1 MSHILKARMKL
12 TTSRKSLDSPT
23 LSTIRELH
31 HRNLG
36 ASSLAEPTPLDKA
49 KIEEAFRLMG
59 QYLLDRKALG
69 EIAVYGGSAILLQFE
84 WRLLSEDVDARV
96 ISAGNHGLVLDAAH
110 YAASQL
116 GLATSWL
123 NESVAMYVRRG
134 EAEGD
139 RVFVG
144 LYPSFERFGLRVT
157 AANPEYMLAMKLNA
171 LERTT
176 ADDRDFK
183 DAIHLG
189 IACEVKSV
197 EGLRN
202 IFKKY
207 FADEEL
213 SLSANLRL
221 REVAVAIQHE
231 AASRK

>member
-1 MSHILKARMKL
+1 
-12 TTSRKSLDSPT
+12 
-23 LSTIRELH
+23 
-31 HRNLG
+31 
-36 ASSLAEPTPLDKA
+36 
-49 KIEEAFRLMG
+49 
-59 QYLLDRKALG
+59 
-69 EIAVYGGSAILLQFE
+69 
-84 WRLLSEDVDARV
+84 
-96 ISAGNHGLVLDAAH
+96 
-110 YAASQL
+110 
-116 GLATSWL
+116 
-123 NESVAMYVRRG
+123 
-134 EAEGD
+134 
-139 RVFVG
+139 
-144 LYPSFERFGLRVT
+144 
-157 AANPEYMLAMKLNA
+157 MLAMKLSA

-221 REVAVAIQHE
+221 REVAEAIQHE